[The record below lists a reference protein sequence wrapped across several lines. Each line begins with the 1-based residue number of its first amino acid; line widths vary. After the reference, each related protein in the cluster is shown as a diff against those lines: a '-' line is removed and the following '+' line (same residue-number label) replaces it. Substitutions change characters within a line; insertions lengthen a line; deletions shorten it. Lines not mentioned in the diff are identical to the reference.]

1 MLGLLPKLG
10 HNDDDDDD
18 EFDCGRLIVVMEH
31 FFGSGILLEFF
42 AGITSLMYSYVN
54 WCTWQI

>member
-10 HNDDDDDD
+10 HNDDDDDDD

-31 FFGSGILLEFF
+31 FFWVLDFIGILRRH
-42 AGITSLMYSYVN
+42 SLLDV
-54 WCTWQI
+54 